1 MMRWWVARDGRR
13 LEVSVRRLGER
24 FEVNVDGTTRTVELL
39 PVGGG
44 LSALLCRDHRSHA
57 VVSQRLRGNSWRI
70 SFGQA
75 DFEVELRDP
84 LEREIQGAAQSAA
97 GEQEIRAPIP
107 GKVVATPVAV
117 GDHVDAGQTVLV
129 LEAMKMENQIVAEG
143 EGTVGDVLVS
153 PGTTV
158 EGGQLLVVIR

>member
-1 MMRWWVARDGRR
+1 MRWWVARDGRR
-13 LEVSVRRLGER
+13 LEVAVRRVGER
-24 FEVNVDGTTRTVELL
+24 FEVSLDGTDRTVELL

-44 LSALLCRDHRSHA
+44 LSALLCQDHRTYA
-57 VVSQRLRGNSWRI
+57 VVGQRLRGNRWRV

-75 DFEVELRDP
+75 EFEVELRDP
-84 LEREIQGAAQSAA
+84 LEREIQGIAQRAT
-97 GEQEIRAPIP
+97 GQQEIRAPIP
-107 GKVVATPVAV
+107 GKVVAATVAV
-117 GDHVDAGQTVLV
+117 GDRVAAGQTVVV
-129 LEAMKMENQIVAEG
+129 LEAMKMENQIVTEG